1 MAQRLLGAR
10 SMTRR
15 HTKPSRP
22 VPSRTSLLGLAL
34 LEGALVIFIEIA
46 GARQLAPFYGSTHVV
61 WTAQITATLLCLAAG
76 YSLGGRVSRPSA
88 VGPALLGAGAW
99 LTVSGVARARLL
111 ELTSSLG
118 VEVGAF
124 AAALLLYG
132 PALML
137 LGSVGPNLIVG
148 LTERRRDAG
157 RAAGHVLFVSTFGG
171 ILGGWLTTLV
181 LIPQASLS
189 TSMLGA
195 AVILAVAGMSTWARH
210 GELPRWAW
218 IAASGVS
225 ALIALTPRGERLLQ
239 HGNVKGELL
248 TSQHG
253 ATGLLQVL
261 DVPSI
266 DGRFLLV
273 DGTVQGAQR
282 RSTGASL
289 VEFSDYLLEAG
300 LAFRPHAKSALLL
313 GLGAG
318 VLARNSALR
327 GLRTTAVEIDPQVV
341 AVAKR
346 HFDLPDSVEIV
357 IADARAALARGD
369 EQFDLIVLDVYRAES
384 FPWHLA
390 TQEAFTAMQRRLSPG
405 GRVVINAITNATGES
420 DGLTRLEAT
429 ALSVFSEAWVF
440 TGGPAPGQ
448 LRNATLVVGEALGP
462 VPTQRVPGRLRAHFE
477 SARRGSRAA
486 APATDDFS
494 DLDSRDRQ
502 LRLAWRGSLTP
513 GLNPR
518 SLVD

>member
-1 MAQRLLGAR
+1 MTRPDTKRSRPAR
-10 SMTRR
+10 S
-15 HTKPSRP
+15 HTL
-22 VPSRTSLLGLAL
+22 LLGLAL
-34 LEGALVIFIEIA
+34 IEGALVIFVEIA

-88 VGPALLGAGAW
+88 VGPALLGAGVW
-99 LTVSGVARARLL
+99 LALSGIIRAKLL
-111 ELTSSLG
+111 ALTSSLG

-132 PALML
+132 PALLL
-137 LGSVGPNLIVG
+137 LGSVGPNLIAG
-148 LTERRRDAG
+148 LTVKRRDAG
-157 RAAGHVLFVSTFGG
+157 RAAGRVLFVSTFGG

-181 LIPQASLS
+181 LIPRASLS
-189 TSMLGA
+189 MSMLGA

-218 IAASGVS
+218 VAAT
-225 ALIALTPRGERLLQ
+225 ALLALVTMTPKGERLLQ
-239 HGNVKGELL
+239 QGNVKGELL
-248 TSQHG
+248 TSRHG

-282 RSTGASL
+282 RSTRASL

-300 LAFRPHAKSALLL
+300 LAFQPHAKSALLL

-318 VLARNSALR
+318 VLARNSVQR

-341 AVAKR
+341 SVAKN
-346 HFDLPDSVEIV
+346 HFDLPSSVEIV

-369 EQFDLIVLDVYRAES
+369 EQFDLIFLDVHRAES

-390 TQEAFTAMQRRLSPG
+390 TKEAFLAIRARLSPG

-420 DGLTRLEAT
+420 AGLTRLEAT

-440 TGGPAPGQ
+440 TGGPTPGQ
-448 LRNATLVVGEALGP
+448 LRNATLVSGEALGP
-462 VPTQRVPGRLRAHFE
+462 VPTQRIPDQLRAHFE
-477 SARRGSRAA
+477 SARRGSRAT

-494 DLDSRDRQ
+494 DLDSLDRQ